1 MYLRA
6 GYLSKLVDQE
16 ARDQL
21 ARLQLALEGSIFER
35 RLAHCC
41 WAMAMSSDDQL
52 ARLQLARSKSVH
64 DCGVALQLARDQLA
78 RLQLARDQL
87 ARSGSAAS
95 DQLARLQLARL

>member
-6 GYLSKLVDQE
+6 GYLSKLVDRE

-41 WAMAMSSDDQL
+41 CAMAISSDDQL

-64 DCGVALQLARDQLA
+64 D
-78 RLQLARDQL
+78 
-87 ARSGSAAS
+87 
-95 DQLARLQLARL
+95 

>member
-41 WAMAMSSDDQL
+41 AMAISSDDQL

-64 DCGVALQLARDQLA
+64 D
-78 RLQLARDQL
+78 
-87 ARSGSAAS
+87 
-95 DQLARLQLARL
+95 